1 MSVNTGARRILL
13 LKLLFMTA
21 HPALKDTAHTPV
33 SSQGFDRLLALVDA
47 DMRATNQLIIDRME
61 SKVPLIPQLAG
72 YLIAAGGKRLRPLLT
87 LASAKLC
94 GYQGTRHHGLAAC
107 VEFIHTATLLHDDVV
122 DESDLRRGQRS
133 ANAVFGNQASVL
145 VGDFLFS
152 RSFELMVADGSLEV
166 LRILSGAS
174 KTIAEG
180 EVMQLSVASNTETT
194 EADYLEVITG
204 KTAALFAAAC
214 EVGAVVADR
223 SPDEQEALRL
233 FGLNLGIAF
242 QLVDDVLD
250 YSAVQARLGKE
261 VGNDFRE
268 GKMTLPV
275 LLAYKRGSAEEK
287 AFWQRT
293 LEDKTFNES
302 DLDYAIALMQK
313 HGVLAATIERA
324 KQYGAAAQ
332 ATLANF
338 PASPIR
344 DAMQESVSFVIER
357 DY

>member
-1 MSVNTGARRILL
+1 MSAQ
-13 LKLLFMTA
+13 
-21 HPALKDTAHTPV
+21 PALRTEHASSTT
-33 SSQGFDRLLALVDA
+33 SQGFDRLLALVDA
-47 DMRATNQLIIDRME
+47 DMRATNQLIVDRMA
-61 SKVPLIPQLAG
+61 SRVPLIPQLAG

-87 LASAKLC
+87 LASAQLC
-94 GYQGTRHHGLAAC
+94 DYRGVRHHGLAAC

-152 RSFELMVADGSLEV
+152 RAFELMTADGSLAI
-166 LRILSGAS
+166 LKILSSAS

-180 EVMQLSVASNTETT
+180 EVMQLSVASNTDTT

-214 EVGAVVADR
+214 EVGAVVAER
-223 SPDEQEALRL
+223 SVDEQEALRL
-233 FGLNLGIAF
+233 YGLNLGIAF

-250 YSAVQARLGKE
+250 YSAIQAKLGKE

-275 LLAYKRGSAEEK
+275 LLAFKRGSAEEK

-293 LEDKTFNES
+293 VADKTFNES
-302 DLDYAIALMQK
+302 DLAHAITLMQK
-313 HGVLAATIERA
+313 HGALAATIERA
-324 KQYGAAAQ
+324 RQYGAAAQ
-332 ATLANF
+332 AALSVF
-338 PASPIR
+338 PPSPIR
-344 DAMQESVSFVIER
+344 EAMLESVSFVIER

>member
-1 MSVNTGARRILL
+1 
-13 LKLLFMTA
+13 MTA
-21 HPALKDTAHTPV
+21 TPALRVVSNAPTAKAV
-33 SSQGFDRLLALVDA
+33 LSQGFDRLLALVDA
-47 DMRATNQLIIDRME
+47 DMRATNQLIVDRMA

-87 LASAKLC
+87 LASAQLC

-152 RSFELMVADGSLEV
+152 RAFELMTADGSIEI
-166 LRILSGAS
+166 LRILSSAA

-180 EVMQLSVASNTETT
+180 EVMQLSVASSTKTT

-214 EVGAVVADR
+214 EVGAVVADQ
-223 SPDEQEALRL
+223 PEDAQEALRL

-250 YSAVQARLGKE
+250 YSAVQAKLGKE

-293 LEDKTFNES
+293 LEDKTFNEH
-302 DLDYAIALMQK
+302 DLDHAITLLQK
-313 HGVLAATIERA
+313 HGTLAATIDRA
-324 KQYGAAAQ
+324 RQYGAAAQ
-332 ATLANF
+332 SALSHF
-338 PASPIR
+338 PPSAVR
-344 DAMQESVSFVIER
+344 EAMLESVSFVIER